1 MSNVVIIGGGAAGM
15 AAAAGAAE
23 AGHRVSIYEK
33 NEKLGKKIYIT
44 GKGRCNVT
52 NGCAVEDFFSHVV
65 TNGKFLYSA
74 VYGFTNTD
82 LMALLEE
89 SGCPLKV
96 ERGERVFP
104 VSDKSSD
111 IIAAWNRRLKKDGV
125 EIHLNEPVSEIL
137 TEDGRAVGILLEKG
151 RRRVLA
157 DAVILATGGLSYPST
172 GSTGDGYRFAKE
184 TGHTVTELSPALVP
198 FTCKE
203 EDVKAMQGL
212 SLRNIEATVRDGKK
226 ERIRGNAVYPF
237 RCQRP
242 GRPQRQQL
250 CRGQDQKG
258 PASAGDRFKTG
269 SFQRTARRQ
278 DPAGFFRSEE

>member
-212 SLRNIEATVRDGKK
+212 SLRNIEATVRDGK
-226 ERIRGNAVYPF
+226 IVAVLEGFP
-237 RCQRP
+237 RV
-242 GRPQRQQL
+242 
-250 CRGQDQKG
+250 
-258 PASAGDRFKTG
+258 
-269 SFQRTARRQ
+269 TA
-278 DPAGFFRSEE
+278 

>member
-1 MSNVVIIGGGAAGM
+1 M

-23 AGHRVSIYEK
+23 AGHRVFIYEK

-151 RRRVLA
+151 R
-157 DAVILATGGLSYPST
+157 S
-172 GSTGDGYRFAKE
+172 
-184 TGHTVTELSPALVP
+184 
-198 FTCKE
+198 
-203 EDVKAMQGL
+203 
-212 SLRNIEATVRDGKK
+212 
-226 ERIRGNAVYPF
+226 
-237 RCQRP
+237 
-242 GRPQRQQL
+242 
-250 CRGQDQKG
+250 
-258 PASAGDRFKTG
+258 
-269 SFQRTARRQ
+269 
-278 DPAGFFRSEE
+278 